1 MTHDTHTEQNTV
13 ICQKMTMIKN
23 FAKFYIALDLAVIV
37 VCIISNNY
45 LWLLNTQIA
54 FISAMAITIG
64 SFWGYKRNIENRV
77 QGLTPNIDNGI
88 EPRDKIDEIDD
99 PYDLYGEI
107 NEQEEFTTQ
116 EIKTIIEEEKKRVKQ
131 NSFKNTIFSAT
142 GFASLYRLA
151 GYAVLIFG
159 FFALNNNGLLHVF
172 SYVSGLLI
180 VTIATLMINASSKSV
195 ADL

>member
-1 MTHDTHTEQNTV
+1 MPIVLNTV
-13 ICQKMTMIKN
+13 INQTMTIIKN
-23 FAKFYIALDLAVIV
+23 FAKFYIFLDLVVIV
-37 VCIISNNY
+37 VCIALDNY
-45 LWLLNTQIA
+45 LWLLNTQVA

-64 SFWGYKRNIENRV
+64 SFLGYQRNIQKRVENINPSD
-77 QGLTPNIDNGI
+77 TSSF

-107 NEQEEFTTQ
+107 NEQQEFSAS
-116 EIKTIIEEEKKRVKQ
+116 EIKTIIQEEKKKVKQ

-151 GYAVLIFG
+151 GYALLIFG

-172 SYVSGLLI
+172 SYLIGLFI
-180 VTIATLMINASSKSV
+180 VTMATLMINISSKSK
-195 ADL
+195 ADQ

>member
-1 MTHDTHTEQNTV
+1 ML
-13 ICQKMTMIKN
+13 KN
-23 FAKFYIALDLAVIV
+23 FAKFYLALDLVVII
-37 VCIISNNY
+37 VCVISNNY

-64 SFWGYKRNIENRV
+64 SFLGYKRNIENRV
-77 QGLTPNIDNGI
+77 QGLTPNRDNEI

-107 NEQEEFTTQ
+107 NEQEEFSTQ
-116 EIKTIIEEEKKRVKQ
+116 EIKAIIEEEKKKIKQ

-151 GYAVLIFG
+151 GYAILIFG

-180 VTIATLMINASSKSV
+180 VTLATLMINASSKSV
-195 ADL
+195 ADQ

>member
-1 MTHDTHTEQNTV
+1 MPIVLNMVIPKKTMT
-13 ICQKMTMIKN
+13 IIKN
-23 FAKFYIALDLAVIV
+23 FAKFYIFLDLVVIAVCIALD
-37 VCIISNNY
+37 NY
-45 LWLLNTQIA
+45 LWLLNTQVA

-64 SFWGYKRNIENRV
+64 SFLGYQRNIQNRV
-77 QGLTPNIDNGI
+77 RGI
-88 EPRDKIDEIDD
+88 KTNEETTAEPRDKIDEIDD

-107 NEQEEFTTQ
+107 NEQQEFSAS
-116 EIKTIIEEEKKRVKQ
+116 EIKAIIQEEKNKVKQ

-172 SYVSGLLI
+172 SYVVGLFI
-180 VTIATLMINASSKSV
+180 VTMATLMINVSSKSKV
-195 ADL
+195 GQ

>member
-1 MTHDTHTEQNTV
+1 MTLDMLTEQNMV
-13 ICQKMTMIKN
+13 ICQKMTTIKN
-23 FAKFYIALDLAVIV
+23 FAKFYLILDLIVIV
-37 VCIISNNY
+37 VCIVSNNY
-45 LWLLNTQIA
+45 LWLLNTQVA

-64 SFWGYKRNIENRV
+64 SFLGYKRNIENRV
-77 QGLTPNIDNGI
+77 LGLDKSEPMTS
-88 EPRDKIDEIDD
+88 EPRDTIDEIDD

-116 EIKTIIEEEKKRVKQ
+116 EIKTIIDEEKKRVKQ
-131 NSFKNTIFSAT
+131 NSFKNTLFSAT
-142 GFASLYRLA
+142 GFASLYRFA

-180 VTIATLMINASSKSV
+180 VTVATLMINANLKSMV
-195 ADL
+195 GQ

>member
-1 MTHDTHTEQNTV
+1 MPIVLNTV
-13 ICQKMTMIKN
+13 INQTMTIIKN
-23 FAKFYIALDLAVIV
+23 FAKFYIFLDLVVIV
-37 VCIISNNY
+37 VCIALDNY
-45 LWLLNTQIA
+45 LWLLNTQVA

-64 SFWGYKRNIENRV
+64 SFLGYQRNIQKRV
-77 QGLTPNIDNGI
+77 ESINPSDTSSL

-107 NEQEEFTTQ
+107 NEQQEFSAS
-116 EIKTIIEEEKKRVKQ
+116 EIKTIIQEEKKKVKQ

-151 GYAVLIFG
+151 GYALLIFG

-172 SYVSGLLI
+172 SYLIGLFI
-180 VTIATLMINASSKSV
+180 VTMATLMINISSKSK
-195 ADL
+195 ADQ

>member
-1 MTHDTHTEQNTV
+1 MTT
-13 ICQKMTMIKN
+13 IKN
-23 FAKFYIALDLAVIV
+23 FAKFYLFLDAGVILF
-37 VCIISNNY
+37 CILSNNY
-45 LWLLNTQIA
+45 LWLLNTQVA

-64 SFWGYKRNIENRV
+64 SFLGYKRNIENRV
-77 QGLTPNIDNGI
+77 QGLEKNSAQSGED
-88 EPRDKIDEIDD
+88 RDTIDEIED

-107 NEQEEFTTQ
+107 NPQEEFTTQ

-142 GFASLYRLA
+142 GFASLYRFA

-172 SYVSGLLI
+172 SYVAGLLS
-180 VTIATLMINASSKSV
+180 VTIATLIINANLKSV
-195 ADL
+195 VNQ

>member
-1 MTHDTHTEQNTV
+1 MPIVLNMVIPKKMMT
-13 ICQKMTMIKN
+13 IIKN
-23 FAKFYIALDLAVIV
+23 FAKFYIFLDLVVIAVCIALD
-37 VCIISNNY
+37 NY
-45 LWLLNTQIA
+45 LWLLNTQVA

-64 SFWGYKRNIENRV
+64 SFLGYQRNIQNRV
-77 QGLTPNIDNGI
+77 RGI
-88 EPRDKIDEIDD
+88 KTNEETTAEPRDKIDEIDD

-107 NEQEEFTTQ
+107 NEQQEFSAS
-116 EIKTIIEEEKKRVKQ
+116 EIKAIIQEEKNKVKQ

-172 SYVSGLLI
+172 SYVVGLFI
-180 VTIATLMINASSKSV
+180 VTMATLMINVSSKSKV
-195 ADL
+195 GQ

>member
-1 MTHDTHTEQNTV
+1 MRTEQNTV
-13 ICQKMTMIKN
+13 ICQTMTMLKN
-23 FAKFYIALDLAVIV
+23 FAKFYLALDLVVII
-37 VCIISNNY
+37 VCVISNNY

-64 SFWGYKRNIENRV
+64 SFLGYKRNIENRV
-77 QGLTPNIDNGI
+77 QGLTPNRDNEI

-107 NEQEEFTTQ
+107 NEQEEFSTQ
-116 EIKTIIEEEKKRVKQ
+116 EIKAIIEEEKKKIKQ

-142 GFASLYRLA
+142 GFASLYRLS
-151 GYAVLIFG
+151 GYAILIFG

-180 VTIATLMINASSKSV
+180 VTLATLMINASSKSV
-195 ADL
+195 ADQ

>member
-1 MTHDTHTEQNTV
+1 MHTEQNTV
-13 ICQKMTMIKN
+13 TCQTMTMIKN
-23 FAKFYIALDLAVIV
+23 FAKFYLALDLLVII
-37 VCIISNNY
+37 VCIVANNY

-64 SFWGYKRNIENRV
+64 SFLGYKRNIESRV
-77 QGLTPNIDNGI
+77 QNLEPNLENTF

-116 EIKTIIEEEKKRVKQ
+116 EIKTIIQEEKKKIRQ
-131 NSFKNTIFSAT
+131 NSFKNTLFSAT

-172 SYVSGLLI
+172 AYVSGLLV
-180 VTIATLMINASSKSV
+180 VTIATLIINASSKSV
-195 ADL
+195 VGQ